1 MWGTYRPYYEKEIVS
16 MGMSSWQW
24 LRYRINVKKVWS
36 SVEKCVKN
44 RQTNWNPGL
53 IEGKGEVPE
62 QKKCVPDPERM
73 EKGWHNARR
82 EEQPG
87 SETRKS
93 ANQTRI
99 EAKIGSQNRKSIAET
114 RRTRK
119 VFLLPPWTRDS
130 INASTV
136 YSPSSRLPSQYI
148 CHNTVTL

>member
-16 MGMSSWQW
+16 MGISSWQW

-62 QKKCVPDPERM
+62 EKNRVPDPERM
-73 EKGWHNARR
+73 EKGWHNAGRK
-82 EEQPG
+82 EQSG
-87 SETRKS
+87 SEKRKS

-99 EAKIGSQNRKSIAET
+99 EAKIGSKSRKVSLRPAGRE
-114 RRTRK
+114 K
-119 VFLLPPWTRDS
+119 VFLLSPWPRDS

-136 YSPSSRLPSQYI
+136 YSPPHPDFH
-148 CHNTVTL
+148 HNTFVIIP

>member
-16 MGMSSWQW
+16 MGISSWQW

-62 QKKCVPDPERM
+62 QKKCVPDPHRM

-87 SETRKS
+87 SEKRKS

-99 EAKIGSQNRKSIAET
+99 EAKIGSKS
-114 RRTRK
+114 RK
-119 VFLLPPWTRDS
+119 VSLRPAGREKFFYFPLGHEIALTPQPY
-130 INASTV
+130 IP
-136 YSPSSRLPSQYI
+136 PSSRLPSQYI
-148 CHNTVTL
+148 CHNTITL